1 MFPTFLIYNIRMIAR
16 KIIRICYVSLFLVGL
31 AFSIAGCNAVP
42 ESGKIRVLEV
52 KGNIVP
58 VVADYISRGIGEAE
72 DEGDT
77 VVIITLDT
85 PGGLL
90 DSTEKIVKSIMNAGV
105 PVVVYV
111 SPHGAWAASAG
122 TFITVSAH
130 LSAMAPATSMGAAHP
145 VSVGEE
151 MPEDVQKKATE
162 YSAAWIQSIAE
173 KRGRDPSLVEAAVR
187 ESRSF
192 TASEAVEKKLVDFQ
206 ADDLDSVIKQINGR
220 KVTLADGSEVTI
232 DTEGAEVSRSDMTLV
247 EKILQVITHPN
258 VAYILLTLASI
269 GLITEISNPGLIFP
283 GVIGGICLFL
293 AFYSLGVLNAGWA
306 GLLLL
311 LLAFGLFV
319 TEIFVPAYGIL
330 TTGGIVS
337 LIIGSLILF
346 SESEASMQFDTN
358 LIIYV
363 AIFLAL
369 FMAFLVWAVVRG
381 QKRKVTTGQ
390 EGMIGQVAEVKTVLE
405 PVGMVQVE
413 GELWKAELDEGL
425 APPGEEV
432 IIQKVDN
439 LKLYVT
445 RKK

>member
-1 MFPTFLIYNIRMIAR
+1 LPLLIYNINMNAR
-16 KIIRICYVSLFLVGL
+16 KVLRIFYISMFLAGL
-31 AFSIAGCNAVP
+31 AISIAGCNSVP
-42 ESGKIRVLEV
+42 QAGKVQVLEV

-72 DEGDT
+72 DSGAT
-77 VVIITLDT
+77 VCIITLDT

-90 DSTEKIVKSIMNAGV
+90 DSTERIVKSIMNARV

-122 TFITVSAH
+122 TFITISAH
-130 LSAMAPATSMGAAHP
+130 LSAMAPATSLGAAHP
-145 VSVGEE
+145 VSVGEQ

-173 KRGRDPSLVEAAVR
+173 KRGRDPSLVVAAVR
-187 ESRSF
+187 ESKSF

-220 KVTLADGSEVTI
+220 KVTLADGREVTI
-232 DTEGAEVSRSDMTLV
+232 DTEGAVASRSDMTLV
-247 EKILQVITHPN
+247 ERILQVITHPN

-269 GLITEISNPGLIFP
+269 GLITEISNPGLIIP

-306 GLLLL
+306 GLLLI

-330 TTGGIVS
+330 TTGGIVA
-337 LIIGSLILF
+337 LVIGSLILF
-346 SESEASMQFDTN
+346 SESEASMQFDTS
-358 LIIYV
+358 LIVYV
-363 AIFLAL
+363 AIFMAGFVAL
-369 FMAFLVWAVVRG
+369 LVWAVVRG
-381 QKRKVTTGQ
+381 QKRKVTTGK
-390 EGMIGQVAEVKTVLE
+390 EGMIGQVAEVKTALK
-405 PVGMVQVE
+405 PSGMVLVE

-425 APPGEEV
+425 AHPGEEV

>member
-1 MFPTFLIYNIRMIAR
+1 MCMTVR
-16 KIIRICYVSLFLVGL
+16 KIIRILYVSLFIVGL
-31 AFSIAGCNAVP
+31 AFSIAGCSAGQSTGGVH
-42 ESGKIRVLEV
+42 VLQV

-58 VVADYISRGIGEAE
+58 VVADYINRGIGEAE
-72 DEGDT
+72 DSGAT
-77 VVIITLDT
+77 VCIITLDT

-90 DSTEKIVKSIMNAGV
+90 DSTSRIVERIMNARV

-122 TFITVSAH
+122 TFITISAH
-130 LSAMAPATSMGAAHP
+130 LSAMAPATSLGAAHP

-173 KRGRDPSLVEAAVR
+173 KRGRDPALVEAAVK

-206 ADDLDSVIKQINGR
+206 ADDLDSVIKQINGK
-220 KVTLADGSEVTI
+220 KVELADGREAI
-232 DTEGAEVSRSDMTLV
+232 INTEGAAVNKSDMTLV
-247 EKILQVITHPN
+247 EKILQVISHPN

-306 GLLLL
+306 GLLLI
-311 LLAFGLFV
+311 LLAFGLFI

-337 LIIGSLILF
+337 LVIGSLILF
-346 SESEASMQFDTN
+346 SESEASMQFDKS
-358 LIIYV
+358 LIVYV
-363 AIFLAL
+363 AIFLAA
-369 FMAFLVWAVVRG
+369 FMAFLIWAVIRG
-381 QKRKVTTGQ
+381 QKRKVTTGK
-390 EGMIGQVAEVKTVLE
+390 EGMIGQVALVKTALK
-405 PVGMVQVE
+405 PSGMVLVE
-413 GELWKAELDEGL
+413 GELWKAELDEGQ
-425 APPGEEV
+425 AHPGEEV
-432 IIQKVDN
+432 IVQKVDN
-439 LKLYVT
+439 LKLKVS
-445 RKK
+445 RK

>member
-1 MFPTFLIYNIRMIAR
+1 MCMTVR
-16 KIIRICYVSLFLVGL
+16 KIIRTIYVSLFLVGL
-31 AFSIAGCNAVP
+31 AFSIAGCSAGQSTGGVH
-42 ESGKIRVLEV
+42 VLQV

-58 VVADYISRGIGEAE
+58 VVADYINRGIGEAE
-72 DEGDT
+72 DSGAT
-77 VVIITLDT
+77 VCIITLDT

-90 DSTEKIVKSIMNAGV
+90 DSTSRIVERIMNARV

-122 TFITVSAH
+122 TFITISAH
-130 LSAMAPATSMGAAHP
+130 LSAMAPATSLGAAHP

-173 KRGRDPSLVEAAVR
+173 KRGRDPALVEAAVK

-206 ADDLDSVIKQINGR
+206 ADDLDSVIKQINGK
-220 KVTLADGSEVTI
+220 KVELADGREAI
-232 DTEGAEVSRSDMTLV
+232 INTEGAAVNKSDMTLV
-247 EKILQVITHPN
+247 EKILQVISHPN

-306 GLLLL
+306 GLLLI
-311 LLAFGLFV
+311 LLAFGLFI

-337 LIIGSLILF
+337 LVIGSLILF
-346 SESEASMQFDTN
+346 SESEASMQFDKS
-358 LIIYV
+358 LIVYV
-363 AIFLAL
+363 AIFLAA
-369 FMAFLVWAVVRG
+369 FMAFLIWAVIRG
-381 QKRKVTTGQ
+381 QKRKVTTGK
-390 EGMIGQVAEVKTVLE
+390 EGMIGQVALVKTALK
-405 PVGMVQVE
+405 PSGMVLVE
-413 GELWKAELDEGL
+413 GELWKAELDEGQ
-425 APPGEEV
+425 AHPGEEV
-432 IIQKVDN
+432 IVQKVDN
-439 LKLYVT
+439 LKLKVS
-445 RKK
+445 RK

>member
-1 MFPTFLIYNIRMIAR
+1 MLLLVYNINMNARMTLRVIY
-16 KIIRICYVSLFLVGL
+16 ISMFLAGL
-31 AFSIAGCNAVP
+31 ALSIAGCNTSP
-42 ESGKIRVLEV
+42 EAGKVHVLEV

-72 DEGDT
+72 DSGAT
-77 VVIITLDT
+77 VCIITLDT

-90 DSTEKIVKSIMNAGV
+90 DSTERIVKRIMNAKV

-130 LSAMAPATSMGAAHP
+130 LSAMAPATSIGAAHP
-145 VSVGEE
+145 VSVGEQ

-173 KRGRDPSLVEAAVR
+173 KRGRDPALVEAAVR
-187 ESRSF
+187 ESKSF
-192 TASEAVEKKLVDFQ
+192 TASEAFEKKLIDFQ

-232 DTEGAEVSRSDMTLV
+232 NTEGAAVSKSDMTLA
-247 EKILQVITHPN
+247 ERILQIISHPN

-283 GVIGGICLFL
+283 GVVGGICLFL
-293 AFYSLGVLNAGWA
+293 AFYSLGVLNAYWA
-306 GLLLL
+306 GLLLI

-330 TTGGIVS
+330 TTGAIAALV
-337 LIIGSLILF
+337 IGSLILF
-346 SESEASMQFDTN
+346 SESEASMQFDKS
-358 LIIYV
+358 LIVFV
-363 AIFLAL
+363 AIFLAG
-369 FMAFLVWAVVRG
+369 FVAFLVWAAVRG
-381 QKRKVTTGQ
+381 QKRKVTTGR
-390 EGMIGQVAEVKTVLE
+390 EGMIGQVAEVKAALK
-405 PVGMVQVE
+405 PRGMVLVE
-413 GELWKAELDEGL
+413 GELWKAELDEGQ
-425 APPGEEV
+425 AQPGEEV

-439 LKLYVT
+439 LKLSVT
-445 RKK
+445 KKK

>member
-1 MFPTFLIYNIRMIAR
+1 MAMLRNLLRILYLACFVLGMILCLLPAGAQANGGNI
-16 KIIRICYVSLFLVGL
+16 V
-31 AFSIAGCNAVP
+31 
-42 ESGKIRVLEV
+42 VLTV

-58 VVADYISRGIGEAE
+58 VVADYISRGISEAE
-72 DEGDT
+72 DSGAT
-77 VVIITLDT
+77 VCIITLDT

-90 DSTEKIVKSIMNAGV
+90 DSTERIVKSIMNAKV

-130 LSAMAPATSMGAAHP
+130 LSAMAPGTSLGAAHP
-145 VSVGEE
+145 VSVGEQ

-187 ESRSF
+187 ESKSF
-192 TASEAVEKKLVDFQ
+192 TAKEAVEKKLVDFQ
-206 ADDLDSVIKQINGR
+206 ADDLDSVIRQINGQ
-220 KVTLADGSEVTI
+220 KVTLADGREVTI
-232 DTEGAEVSRSDMTLV
+232 DTEDAGVTKSDMMLA
-247 EKILQVITHPN
+247 EKILQAISHPN

-293 AFYSLGVLNAGWA
+293 AFYSLGVLNAYWA
-306 GLLLL
+306 GLLLIV
-311 LLAFGLFV
+311 LAFGLFV

-337 LIIGSLILF
+337 LVIGSLILF
-346 SESEASMQFDTN
+346 SESEASMQFDKS
-358 LIIYV
+358 LIVYV
-363 AIFLAL
+363 AIFLAA

-381 QKRKVTTGQ
+381 QKRKVTTGK
-390 EGMIGQVAEVKTVLE
+390 EGMIGQVAEVKTALK
-405 PVGMVQVE
+405 PRGMVMVE
-413 GELWKAELDEGL
+413 GELWKAELDEGQ
-425 APPGEEV
+425 AHAGEEV
-432 IIQKVDN
+432 IVQKVDN
-439 LKLYVT
+439 LKLIVT
-445 RKK
+445 KKN

>member
-1 MFPTFLIYNIRMIAR
+1 MFLA
-16 KIIRICYVSLFLVGL
+16 GL
-31 AFSIAGCNAVP
+31 AISIAGCNSVP
-42 ESGKIRVLEV
+42 QAGKVQVLEV

-72 DEGDT
+72 DSGAT
-77 VVIITLDT
+77 VCIITLDT

-90 DSTEKIVKSIMNAGV
+90 DSTERIVKRIMNARV

-130 LSAMAPATSMGAAHP
+130 LSAMAPATSLGAAHP
-145 VSVGEE
+145 VSVGEQ

-162 YSAAWIQSIAE
+162 YSAAWIASIAE
-173 KRGRDPSLVEAAVR
+173 KRGRDQSLVEAAVR
-187 ESRSF
+187 ESKSF
-192 TASEAVEKKLVDFQ
+192 TASEAFEKKLIDFK

-232 DTEGAEVSRSDMTLV
+232 NTEGAEVSKSDMTLA
-247 EKILQVITHPN
+247 EKILQVISHPN

-283 GVIGGICLFL
+283 GVVGGICLFL
-293 AFYSLGVLNAGWA
+293 AFYSLGVLNAYWA
-306 GLLLL
+306 GLLLI

-330 TTGGIVS
+330 TAGGIVS
-337 LIIGSLILF
+337 LVIGSLILF
-346 SESEASMQFDTN
+346 SESEASMEFDKS
-358 LIIYV
+358 LIVFV
-363 AIFLAL
+363 AIFLACFVAL
-369 FMAFLVWAVVRG
+369 LVWATVRG
-381 QKRKVTTGQ
+381 QKRKVTTGR
-390 EGMIGQVAEVKTVLE
+390 EGMIGQVAEVKIALK
-405 PVGMVQVE
+405 PKGMVLVE
-413 GELWKAELDEGL
+413 GELWKAEMDEGQ
-425 APPGEEV
+425 AHPGEEV

-439 LKLYVT
+439 LKLTVT
-445 RKK
+445 KKK

>member
-1 MFPTFLIYNIRMIAR
+1 MITR
-16 KIIRICYVSLFLVGL
+16 KVFRIIYVSMFLVGL
-31 AFSIAGCNAVP
+31 ALSIAGCNTSP
-42 ESGKIRVLEV
+42 ETGKVHVLEV

-72 DEGDT
+72 DSAA
-77 VVIITLDT
+77 VVCIITLDT

-90 DSTEKIVKSIMNAGV
+90 DSTEKIVQRILNARV

-111 SPHGAWAASAG
+111 SPQGAWAASAG
-122 TFITVSAH
+122 TFITISAH

-173 KRGRDPSLVEAAVR
+173 KRGRDVSLVDAAVR
-187 ESRSF
+187 ESKSF
-192 TASEAVEKKLVDFQ
+192 TASEAVKSKLVDFQ
-206 ADDLDSVIKQINGR
+206 ADDLGSVLKQINGR
-220 KVTLADGSEVTI
+220 KVILADGSEVTI
-232 DTEGAEVSRSDMTLV
+232 NTEGAEVNRSDMTLA

-293 AFYSLGVLNAGWA
+293 AFYSLGVLNAYWA
-306 GLLLL
+306 GLLLI

-319 TEIFVPAYGIL
+319 TEIFIPAYGIL
-330 TTGGIVS
+330 TAGGVTS
-337 LIIGSLILF
+337 LVIGSLILF
-346 SESEASMQFDTN
+346 SESEASMEFDKS
-358 LIIYV
+358 LIVFV
-363 AIFLAL
+363 AIFFAVFVAL
-369 FMAFLVWAVVRG
+369 LVWAAVRG
-381 QKRKVTTGQ
+381 QKRKVTTGK
-390 EGMIGQVAEVKTVLE
+390 EGMIGQVAEVKIALK
-405 PVGMVQVE
+405 PRGMVLVE
-413 GELWKAELDEGL
+413 GELWKAELNEGQ
-425 APPGEEV
+425 AHPGEEV

-445 RKK
+445 KKK

>member
-1 MFPTFLIYNIRMIAR
+1 MLYNMYMTVR
-16 KIIRICYVSLFLVGL
+16 KIIRILYVSLFLVGM
-31 AFSIAGCNAVP
+31 AFSLVACSVDQPTGGVH
-42 ESGKIRVLEV
+42 VLEV

-58 VVADYISRGIGEAE
+58 VVADYINRGISEAE
-72 DEGDT
+72 QSGAT
-77 VVIITLDT
+77 VCIIVLDT

-90 DSTEKIVKSIMNAGV
+90 DSTSKIVERIMNAKV
-105 PVVVYV
+105 PVLVYI

-130 LSAMAPATSMGAAHP
+130 LSAMSPATSLGAAHP

-173 KRGRDPSLVEAAVR
+173 KRGRDPALVEAAVK
-187 ESRSF
+187 ESTSF
-192 TASEAVEKKLVDFQ
+192 TVSEAVEKKLVDFQ
-206 ADDLDSVIKQINGR
+206 ADDLDSVLEQINGR
-220 KVTLADGSEVTI
+220 KVRLADGREVTKNT
-232 DTEGAEVSRSDMTLV
+232 TEAAVNKSDMTMV
-247 EKILQVITHPN
+247 EKTLQVISHPN

-306 GLLLL
+306 GLLLI
-311 LLAFGLFV
+311 LLAFGLFI

-330 TTGGIVS
+330 TTGGIIS
-337 LIIGSLILF
+337 LVIGSLILF
-346 SESEASMQFDTN
+346 SESEASMQFDKS
-358 LIIYV
+358 LIVYIAV
-363 AIFLAL
+363 FLAA
-369 FMAFLVWAVVRG
+369 FMAFLIWAVVRG
-381 QKRKVTTGQ
+381 QKRKVTTGK
-390 EGMIGQVAEVKTVLE
+390 EGMIGQVAKVKTVLE
-405 PVGMVQVE
+405 PAGMVMVE
-413 GELWKAELDEGL
+413 GELWKAELDEGQ
-425 APPGEEV
+425 AQPGDEV
-432 IIQKVDN
+432 VIKKVEN

>member
-1 MFPTFLIYNIRMIAR
+1 MFLA
-16 KIIRICYVSLFLVGL
+16 GL
-31 AFSIAGCNAVP
+31 ALSIAGCNASPVP
-42 ESGKIRVLEV
+42 GKIHILEV

-72 DEGDT
+72 DTDAT
-77 VVIITLDT
+77 VCIITLDT

-90 DSTEKIVKSIMNAGV
+90 DSTEKIVKRIMNAKV

-130 LSAMAPATSMGAAHP
+130 LSAMAPATSLGAAHP
-145 VSVGEE
+145 VSVGEQ

-162 YSAAWIQSIAE
+162 YSAAWIESIAE

-187 ESRSF
+187 ESKSF
-192 TASEAVEKKLVDFQ
+192 TASEAVELKLVDFQ

-220 KVTLADGSEVTI
+220 KVILADGEEVTI
-232 DTEGAEVSRSDMTLV
+232 NTEGAAVGKSDMTAA
-247 EKILQVITHPN
+247 EKILQAVTHPN

-293 AFYSLGVLNAGWA
+293 AFYSLGVLNAYWA
-306 GLLLL
+306 GLLLI

-330 TTGGIVS
+330 TAGGIVS
-337 LIIGSLILF
+337 LVIGSLILF
-346 SESEASMQFDTN
+346 SESEASMEFDKS
-358 LIIYV
+358 LIIFV
-363 AIFLAL
+363 AIFLAG
-369 FMAFLVWAVVRG
+369 FVAVLVWAAVRG
-381 QKRKVTTGQ
+381 QKRKVTTGR
-390 EGMIGQVAEVKTVLE
+390 EGMIGQVAEVKSALK
-405 PVGMVQVE
+405 PKGMVLVE
-413 GELWKAELDEGL
+413 GELWTAELDEGQ
-425 APPGEEV
+425 AQPGEEV

-439 LKLYVT
+439 LRLFVS
-445 RKK
+445 KKK

>member
-1 MFPTFLIYNIRMIAR
+1 MPLLVYNINMNARMTLRVLYI
-16 KIIRICYVSLFLVGL
+16 SMFLAGL
-31 AFSIAGCNAVP
+31 ALSIAGCNTGHEA
-42 ESGKIRVLEV
+42 GKIHVLEV

-72 DEGDT
+72 DRGDI
-77 VVIITLDT
+77 VCIITLDT

-90 DSTEKIVKSIMNAGV
+90 DSTERIVKRIMNAKV

-130 LSAMAPATSMGAAHP
+130 LSAMAPATSIGAAHP
-145 VSVGEE
+145 VSVGEQ

-173 KRGRDPSLVEAAVR
+173 KRGRDPALVEAAVR
-187 ESRSF
+187 ESKSF
-192 TASEAVEKKLVDFQ
+192 TASEAFEKKLIDFQ
-206 ADDLDSVIKQINGR
+206 ADDLDSVVEQINGR
-220 KVTLADGSEVTI
+220 KVTLADGSDVTI
-232 DTEGAEVSRSDMTLV
+232 NTEGAAVSKSDMTLA
-247 EKILQVITHPN
+247 ERILQAISHPN

-293 AFYSLGVLNAGWA
+293 AFYSLGVLNAYWA
-306 GLLLL
+306 GLLLI

-330 TTGGIVS
+330 STGAIVS
-337 LIIGSLILF
+337 LVIGSLILF
-346 SESEASMQFDTN
+346 SESEASMQFDKS
-358 LIIYV
+358 LIVFV
-363 AIFLAL
+363 AIFLAVFVAL
-369 FMAFLVWAVVRG
+369 VVWAAVRG
-381 QKRKVTTGQ
+381 QKRRVTTGR
-390 EGMIGQVAEVKTVLE
+390 EGMIGQVAEVKIALKPT
-405 PVGMVQVE
+405 GMVLVD
-413 GELWKAELDEGL
+413 GELWKAELDEGQ
-425 APPGEEV
+425 ANPGEEV

-439 LKLYVT
+439 LKLFVT
-445 RKK
+445 KKK

>member
-1 MFPTFLIYNIRMIAR
+1 MTVR
-16 KIIRICYVSLFLVGL
+16 KIIRTIYVSLFLVGL
-31 AFSIAGCNAVP
+31 AFSIAGCSAGQSTGGVH
-42 ESGKIRVLEV
+42 VLQV

-58 VVADYISRGIGEAE
+58 VVADYINRGIGEAE
-72 DEGDT
+72 DSGAT
-77 VVIITLDT
+77 VCIITLDT

-90 DSTEKIVKSIMNAGV
+90 DSTSRIVERIMNARV

-122 TFITVSAH
+122 TFITISAH
-130 LSAMAPATSMGAAHP
+130 LSAMAPATSLGAAHP

-173 KRGRDPSLVEAAVR
+173 KRGRDPALVEAAVK

-206 ADDLDSVIKQINGR
+206 ADDLDSVIKQINGK
-220 KVTLADGSEVTI
+220 KVELADGREAI
-232 DTEGAEVSRSDMTLV
+232 INTEGAAVNKSDMTLV
-247 EKILQVITHPN
+247 EKILQVISHPN

-306 GLLLL
+306 GLLLI
-311 LLAFGLFV
+311 LLAFGLFI

-337 LIIGSLILF
+337 LVIGSLILF
-346 SESEASMQFDTN
+346 SESEASMQFDKS
-358 LIIYV
+358 LIVYV
-363 AIFLAL
+363 AIFLAA
-369 FMAFLVWAVVRG
+369 FMAFLIWAVIRG
-381 QKRKVTTGQ
+381 QKRKVTTGK
-390 EGMIGQVAEVKTVLE
+390 EGMIGQVALVKTALK
-405 PVGMVQVE
+405 PSGMVLVE
-413 GELWKAELDEGL
+413 GELWKAELDEGQ
-425 APPGEEV
+425 AHPGEEV
-432 IIQKVDN
+432 IVQKVDN
-439 LKLYVT
+439 LKLKVS
-445 RKK
+445 RK

>member
-1 MFPTFLIYNIRMIAR
+1 MIYNMCMTVR
-16 KIIRICYVSLFLVGL
+16 KGIRIFYVSLFIIGL
-31 AFSIAGCNAVP
+31 AFSIAGCSAGEPPGGVH
-42 ESGKIRVLEV
+42 VLQV
-52 KGNIVP
+52 RGNIVP
-58 VVADYISRGIGEAE
+58 VVADYINRGIGEAE
-72 DEGDT
+72 DSGAT
-77 VVIITLDT
+77 VCIITLDT

-90 DSTEKIVKSIMNAGV
+90 DSTTKIVERIMNAKV

-130 LSAMAPATSMGAAHP
+130 LSAMAPATSLGAAHP

-173 KRGRDPSLVEAAVR
+173 KRGRDPALVEAAVK

-192 TASEAVEKKLVDFQ
+192 TVSEAVEKKLVDFQ
-206 ADDLDSVIKQINGR
+206 ADDLESVLEQINGK
-220 KVTLADGSEVTI
+220 KVKLADGREVVI
-232 DTEGAEVSRSDMTLV
+232 NTEEAVASKSDMTLV
-247 EKILQVITHPN
+247 EKTLQVISHPN

-306 GLLLL
+306 GLLLI
-311 LLAFGLFV
+311 LLAFGLFI

-337 LIIGSLILF
+337 LVIGSLILF
-346 SESEASMQFDTN
+346 SESEASMQFDKS
-358 LIIYV
+358 IIVYV
-363 AIFLAL
+363 AIFLAA
-369 FMAFLVWAVVRG
+369 FMAFLIWAVVKG
-381 QKRKVTTGQ
+381 QKRKVTTGK
-390 EGMIGQVAEVKTVLE
+390 EGMIGQVALVKTALK
-405 PVGMVQVE
+405 PTGMVLVE
-413 GELWKAELDEGL
+413 GELWKAELDEGQ
-425 APPGEEV
+425 AQPGDQV
-432 IIQKVDN
+432 IIKKIDN

-445 RKK
+445 RK